1 MRVMPGLLL
10 AGLVQT
16 GVAQQAAT
24 PDRWQPVREAAQRLM
39 KEQGVA
45 GLAVAVARD
54 GKIIWEEGFGWANRE
69 KMIPATP
76 NTLFSLA
83 SISKP
88 LTATGLM
95 ILVERGQIR
104 LDQPA
109 NDYLGIGK
117 LTGLAGD
124 ASGATVRRV
133 LGHMGGLPLHYQ
145 FFYADEATR
154 RPPSMD
160 RKSTRLNSSHVSE
173 SRMPSS

>member
-1 MRVMPGLLL
+1 MRAL
-10 AGLVQT
+10 AGLLRAGFVHA
-16 GVAQQAAT
+16 GAAQQAAA
-24 PDRWQPVREAAQRLM
+24 PDRWQPVRDAAQALM
-39 KEQGVA
+39 KERGVA
-45 GLAVAVARD
+45 GLAVAVAKD

-95 ILVERGQIR
+95 ILVGRGRIK

-124 ASGATVRRV
+124 APG
-133 LGHMGGLPLHYQ
+133 P
-145 FFYADEATR
+145 
-154 RPPSMD
+154 
-160 RKSTRLNSSHVSE
+160 
-173 SRMPSS
+173 

>member
-1 MRVMPGLLL
+1 MRALAGLLL
-10 AGLVQT
+10 AGLAQV
-16 GVAQQAAT
+16 GSAQQPAA
-24 PDRWQPVREAAQRLM
+24 PDRWQPVRDAAQRLM
-39 KEQGVA
+39 KDQGVA

-69 KMIPATP
+69 KMIPAAP

-95 ILVERGQIR
+95 ILVERGQIK

-124 ASGATVRRV
+124 ASG
-133 LGHMGGLPLHYQ
+133 GGGRPAPAGAAPSTIILSPRTGPP
-145 FFYADEATR
+145 AAPRAWTR
-154 RPPSMD
+154 PSPGTG
-160 RKSTRLNSSHVSE
+160 SW
-173 SRMPSS
+173 